1 MVWSDG
7 GTYVY
12 LVPEGDIGVA
22 QGGADDLDADLVG
35 FRRIDDD
42 LLDDQWLTG
51 RSTDRRCIVVVDMY
65 QSYIMR
71 EELSSSSS
79 STKELCRS
87 DLCKWIVY
95 LCNGWASGSDLPL
108 RLDGELKQHCSSVF
122 SRAMFCGYK

>member
-1 MVWSDG
+1 M
-7 GTYVY
+7 
-12 LVPEGDIGVA
+12 PEGDIGVA

-87 DLCKWIVY
+87 DLCK
-95 LCNGWASGSDLPL
+95 
-108 RLDGELKQHCSSVF
+108 
-122 SRAMFCGYK
+122 